1 MPPRPVEI
9 CLDCRVAPAE
19 KKGRCLDCM
28 RAYQRRVWLSRKSDA
43 PLRPCPICATPT
55 SRANLCAACASGR
68 ASSRNKAARAVR
80 RPESWKNIP
89 EPKSETV
96 APAPRL
102 RGVRTVRMVETV
114 EPDDPARAAVVD
126 AILARRRAINR
137 KASGVRVEP
146 G

>member
-43 PLRPCPICATPT
+43 ALRPCPICATPT
-55 SRANLCAACASGR
+55 NRANLCAACASSR
-68 ASSRNKAARAVR
+68 ASSRNKRPRAPKK
-80 RPESWKNIP
+80 PESWKNRPDPTP
-89 EPKSETV
+89 ETVTV
-96 APAPRL
+96 APKL
-102 RGVRTVRMVETV
+102 RGVRTARFVEQV

-126 AILARRRAINR
+126 AILARRRAMTAKGAR
-137 KASGVRVEP
+137 
-146 G
+146 